1 MRINILFLCLA
12 GLAVQ
17 VFADEQLSLLKVG
30 SQTYSNVT
38 VMKISATDV
47 YFISGQGMGNAKLKD
62 FDPELQ
68 KHFHYDPS
76 KVQAVKYKP
85 VTSVGFYQLQVIS
98 EMDKNSGKTAIK
110 TELNNAVLRVGQIVN
125 QPVTQLDLTPEM
137 PF

>member
-1 MRINILFLCLA
+1 
-12 GLAVQ
+12 VQ